1 MNSPW
6 IKSLLAG
13 LILTCISFPL
23 VAQQDNSNGG
33 LVAILDVAKVFKDNP
48 VFDTKMKAI
57 KAEAD
62 ALKKKIQDQ
71 QELIRKDAAGLEEF
85 GVGTPER
92 NNLEAS
98 LEQRQAALRTQARQ
112 AEADLLA
119 REAGIYY
126 DTYTEMQTVVAKL
139 ANQYGISLVMR
150 FDSAPISRDNRPEVI
165 QAVNRTIVYHHKVDL
180 TGMVIQAMNPAS

>member
-1 MNSPW
+1 MNSQW

-62 ALKKKIQDQ
+62 ALKKKIAM
-71 QELIRKDAAGLEEF
+71 ERAAKIRLE
-85 GVGTPER
+85 R
-92 NNLEAS
+92 SLAKAS
-98 LEQRQAALRTQARQ
+98 
-112 AEADLLA
+112 
-119 REAGIYY
+119 
-126 DTYTEMQTVVAKL
+126 V
-139 ANQYGISLVMR
+139 
-150 FDSAPISRDNRPEVI
+150 
-165 QAVNRTIVYHHKVDL
+165 
-180 TGMVIQAMNPAS
+180 